1 MKSDRRAHRA
11 ESGRLGWGLV
21 GCGWVATDYVA
32 PAIVGSNNG
41 RLVGLFDP
49 DGAAMSR
56 LSRKSARGDYAPT
69 EHASL
74 DGLLLDPAVEAV
86 YVATPNHLHRPIV
99 VACAQAGRAILCE
112 KPMATSQAD
121 ATAMVEA
128 TEAAGVPYGTAFDQR
143 WHPAHRAI
151 RDWVAAGEL
160 GTITQ
165 ARIHYAC
172 WLPADWAGDNWRVD
186 PVRAGGGAL
195 IDLAPHGVDLLE
207 VLLGDE
213 WTELFA
219 LKQRQV
225 HAYAVDDGAILV
237 GRLAK
242 GTLGTL
248 QVAYNCPDRYP
259 RRTLELIG
267 TKQMVIAT
275 NTMGQT
281 PGGRVVRIDA
291 AEGSVVDERFADDPA
306 MSPFLAQVEAFATSV
321 LAAEPGLFPYPARR
335 DLRTCGLLEAAC
347 R

>member
-1 MKSDRRAHRA
+1 MTTDRRPQQADP
-11 ESGRLGWGLV
+11 EQLGWGLV

-32 PAIVGSNNG
+32 PALVGSSNG
-41 RLVGLFDP
+41 RLVGVFDP
-49 DGAAMSR
+49 NNAAMRR
-56 LSRKSARGDYAPT
+56 LAQSSTRENHAPR

-74 DGLLLDPAVEAV
+74 EGLLGDPEVQAV

-99 VACAQAGRAILCE
+99 EACARAGKAVLCE
-112 KPMATSQAD
+112 KPMATSHAD
-121 ATAMVEA
+121 ALAMVEA
-128 TEAAGVPYGTAFDQR
+128 AEVAGVTYGTAFDQR

-151 RDWVAAGEL
+151 RVWVAAGEL

-172 WLPADWAGDNWRVD
+172 WLPGEWAGDNWRVD
-186 PVRAGGGAL
+186 PARSGGGAM

-207 VLLGDE
+207 VLLDDE
-213 WTELFA
+213 WVDLFA

-225 HAYAVDDGAILV
+225 HDYAVDDGAILL
-237 GRLAK
+237 GRLAG
-242 GTLGTL
+242 GTLATL

-281 PGGRVVRIDA
+281 SGGRVVRIDA
-291 AEGSVVDERFADDPA
+291 ADGSFTDERFEDDPA
-306 MSPFLAQVEAFATSV
+306 MSPFVAQVEAFAAAV
-321 LAAEPGLFPYPARR
+321 LAGEPAFFPFPARR